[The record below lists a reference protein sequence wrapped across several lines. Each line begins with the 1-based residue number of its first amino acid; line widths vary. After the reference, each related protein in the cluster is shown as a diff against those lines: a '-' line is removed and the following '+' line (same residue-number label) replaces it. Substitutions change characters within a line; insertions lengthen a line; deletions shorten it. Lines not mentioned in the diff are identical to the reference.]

1 MGGAA
6 LVAAGSVLVLLV
18 LADVLLTT
26 LTLGEG
32 AGPLTR
38 RLLGL
43 LWRGSLRLRRPGRRS
58 RLLSNSGPALLVVTV
73 AFWLTTTWLGWW
85 LVFLGSGSVRSA
97 ETQAPAGPAD
107 VAYYAGYAIST
118 LGTGDF
124 VADSSVWRILTA
136 LAGVE
141 GLILVTLSITYLLG
155 VVSAV
160 VARRALATQVHAL
173 GGTAGEIVVEGWT
186 GHGFSPAFTQHLV
199 GLTTALTGVVQ
210 QHFAYPVLHYFRTAS
225 PAESAPVAV
234 ALLDDVLLLLDSAVD
249 AGVAPDAS
257 AVRPARRTVADYVRT
272 VGGLAAGGHPGDPP
286 PCPSVVPLER
296 AGIPLR
302 STAERDSAFRSGT
315 DRRRGLRQLVEEA
328 GWSWP
333 GA

>member
-6 LVAAGSVLVLLV
+6 LVAGGSALVLLV
-18 LADVLLTT
+18 LADVLFTT

-38 RLLGL
+38 RILGL
-43 LWRGSLRLRRPGRRS
+43 LWRCSLRLGRPERRS
-58 RLLSNSGPALLVVTV
+58 RVLSNSGPALLVVTV

-85 LVFLGSGSVRSA
+85 LVFLGSGSVRKA
-97 ETQAPAGPAD
+97 ETDVPAGAAD

-124 VADSSVWRILTA
+124 VADSPVWRILTA

-141 GLILVTLSITYLLG
+141 GLILVTLSITYLLS

-160 VARRALATQVHAL
+160 VARRALATQIHAL
-173 GGTAGEIVVEGWT
+173 GGTAGEIVVEGWA
-186 GHGFSPAFTQHLV
+186 GNGFSPAFVQQLV
-199 GLTTALTGVVQ
+199 GATGSLATVVQ
-210 QHFAYPVLHYFRTAS
+210 QHFAYPVLHYFRSSS

-234 ALLDDVLLLLDSAVD
+234 AVLDDVLLLLEAAVD
-249 AGVAPDAS
+249 ADVAPSTS
-257 AVRPARRTVADYVRT
+257 AVRPARRIVADYVRT
-272 VGGLAAGGHPGDPP
+272 VGGMAAVGDRREPP
-286 PCPSVVPLER
+286 PCPSVAPLER

-302 STAERDSAFRSGT
+302 PAAERDGAFRTGAE
-315 DRRRGLRQLVEEA
+315 RRRGLRQLVEEA

-333 GA
+333 ST